1 MDGLVA
7 NISIEGCSIGSGSP
21 CFIIAEAGVNHNGSL
36 GLAYQLVDMAVHA
49 GADAV
54 KFQTF
59 QAELLVTR
67 DAPKA
72 EYQIRNTGGEE
83 NQFQMLKKL
92 ELSAEANYS
101 LRNYCKEKGIL
112 FLSTPFDEKSADL
125 LEQLNVP
132 LFKIGSGEVTNLPF
146 LRYVARKQK
155 PIILSTGM
163 STLGEVE
170 TAIQAIVSTGNSSII
185 LLHCVS
191 VYPAPSADINL
202 RVMQT
207 LQSTLGFP
215 AGYSD
220 HTIGIE
226 ISLAA
231 AALGACVIEKH
242 ITLDRRIP
250 GPDQSCSI
258 EPTELRALVTG
269 VRNIEAALGN
279 GIKRVGASELNTA
292 RIARKS
298 LVAACDIPESS
309 LLSEEM
315 IATLRPGTGIP
326 PGLISFL
333 IGRTTRVSIQAGTL
347 LSLEMF
353 T

>member
-1 MDGLVA
+1 M
-7 NISIEGCSIGSGSP
+7 
-21 CFIIAEAGVNHNGSL
+21 
-36 GLAYQLVDMAVHA
+36 
-49 GADAV
+49 
-54 KFQTF
+54 
-59 QAELLVTR
+59 
-67 DAPKA
+67 
-72 EYQIRNTGGEE
+72 
-83 NQFQMLKKL
+83 
-92 ELSAEANYS
+92 
-101 LRNYCKEKGIL
+101 
-112 FLSTPFDEKSADL
+112 
-125 LEQLNVP
+125 
-132 LFKIGSGEVTNLPF
+132 
-146 LRYVARKQK
+146 
-155 PIILSTGM
+155 
-163 STLGEVE
+163 
-170 TAIQAIVSTGNSSII
+170 
-185 LLHCVS
+185 
-191 VYPAPSADINL
+191 
-202 RVMQT
+202 
-207 LQSTLGFP
+207 
-215 AGYSD
+215 
-220 HTIGIE
+220 
-226 ISLAA
+226 
-231 AALGACVIEKH
+231 IEKH